1 VWNRIKDR
9 IIFRKV
15 PRGQAIKLEHV
26 HLIMIDG
33 KVEIEDKDCG
43 PGHYKLPY
51 NVYAKITGPAKYF

>member
-1 VWNRIKDR
+1 VLNRIKDR

-51 NVYAKITGPAKYF
+51 NV